1 MPNRKTREQS
11 LEERIRE
18 HRRSTKAL
26 LKKQAKEKEQRAIER
41 GLREVEKR
49 RRGAEK
55 ALQKKFTDTPRGGR
69 WQRRGSDDLDKK
81 ERQQI
86 QRRRGGYKYA

>member
-1 MPNRKTREQS
+1 MPKRRNRTT
-11 LEERIRE
+11 LEERIER
-18 HRRSTKAL
+18 HRRETAEL
-26 LKKQAKEKEQRAIER
+26 LKRQAKEREQREIER
-41 GLREVEKR
+41 GLREVEER

-81 ERQQI
+81 ERKHI